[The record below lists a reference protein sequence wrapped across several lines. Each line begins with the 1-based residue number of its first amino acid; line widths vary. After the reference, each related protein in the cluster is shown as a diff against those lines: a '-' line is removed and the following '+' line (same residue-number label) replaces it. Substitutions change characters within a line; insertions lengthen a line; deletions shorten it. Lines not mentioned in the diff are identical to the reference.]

1 MSKEHKGMF
10 LRKFTKSL
18 LANIF
23 FFECSLLR
31 LYEQINIFLF
41 L

>member
-23 FFECSLLR
+23 FLLSV
-31 LYEQINIFLF
+31 LCYDFMNK
-41 L
+41 

>member
-23 FFECSLLR
+23 FLSVLCYDFM
-31 LYEQINIFLF
+31 NK
-41 L
+41 